1 MAIACLLCYNIHIT
15 NKAPMEPHLMLA
27 VEVAAKSPSRKRVG
41 AVLYNSKRRVIA
53 TAVNNDDKSHPLQA
67 RWAKFAGLDEKIYL
81 HAEMACLVKAREEAD
96 TIVVVRLGG
105 HDGNSLR
112 QARPCKICEPAL
124 RYAGIKHVYYSVWD
138 NKFSYE
144 YWGD

>member
-1 MAIACLLCYNIHIT
+1 
-15 NKAPMEPHLMLA
+15 MEPHLKRA
-27 VEVAAKSPSRKRVG
+27 VEVATTSPSRKRVG
-41 AVLYNSKRRVIA
+41 AVLYNSKKRVIA
-53 TAVNNDDKSHPLQA
+53 TATNNDFKSHPVQA
-67 RWAKFAGLDEKIYL
+67 RWAERVGLKEKIFL
-81 HAEMACLVKAREEAD
+81 HAEMSCLIQAREDAD

-124 RYAGIKHVYYSVWD
+124 RYAGIKHVYYSVTD
-138 NKFSYE
+138 NTFQYE